1 MSNLDIL
8 EVALYNI
15 RDKLELFYN
24 LIADVDNRLVNAE
37 NYLLDNGDS
46 LNPIFSNIDEGS
58 IFTIYSEASRTT
70 RTEPIRLEDIHLRAT
85 KPYLITPEEPITTL
99 PVIMNNITFNNF
111 NQYFKSRLDDT
122 LVFYITDLSNVR
134 TSLQYNCNFIN
145 PYDIE
150 LIRNSNFKIINNEFT
165 IQPDFRNMTIDIT
178 IRALDS
184 CNVYKYDEYNSFNY
198 LSDPYTL
205 RIIESFVLPIRLLS
219 YSSNIIYNF
228 TNYYINNY
236 LNTPVLFLN
245 TFINQTEN
253 PESSHILSLYYDY
266 ELPSDNIVFSYNSY
280 LNYSNYDNNYYYSFD
295 YRGSNNEDKK
305 TILQVIVYD
314 PLYYMEY
321 EDSKTVTNI
330 IINEPPPVKLINASF
345 SNFMEIQYD
354 TFLIN
359 YTDIFCNNVQSG
371 TLSYILSSNIID
383 SQPRRIE
390 PYNDLITLTSS
401 TTIEINT
408 DYRNSNFDI
417 IITAIHSEYP
427 ELPTFYT
434 INITEIAP
442 PIPTRTIS
450 NITREHS
457 SLVDTHNLNNY
468 FSSTSGIQYNLTSND
483 DYPIDEYADLFNIE
497 NAILSITRDKY
508 FNIERILTKQIVAI
522 DNIYNVFNTIDIIF
536 TQKPIITLNDTSFDI
551 IDIENNIVINL
562 LTYINVNAIQHISHL
577 KYNISTD
584 IDDLIRNE
592 QIQEFTINAN
602 YRNDPYILS
611 IEVYIDTELYSNF
624 KTEFQLNITEK
635 ALTNPYIINENDKYL
650 GKNYILSNQDISID
664 LDTIFCNTVLNT
676 DLTYI
681 CTPIAND
688 NEYVITG
695 SVIRFTPQYRD
706 TTCNFN
712 IVASNID
719 YNIMSIDSLKINIVE
734 ENPIISLADFN
745 IIESEEQCNF
755 NLTNYFENKP
765 NDFNNIIFN
774 IKYLHNVIMNEIEL
788 RSNIDNTEPVA
799 KIINSNL
806 YIIPDYRDKTYY
818 IKISAIDAT
827 YSTGITKLI
836 KVIETQKDNITTL
849 IQNDTIITM
858 NTNYF
863 TIDFTKYFDIAYH
876 LTYPSI
882 NLMFELESRNETP
895 SNRIQINLIY
905 TTDSFDKYRLYYID
919 NFGDKTDIIFNIGY
933 QNVIY
938 YIYNTVNLRLYKEN
952 REFANQTTTENL
964 FIFKTS
970 TISSIYNTPTLDEPL
985 FEIKQKTIKTYL
997 DDPALRLKNNKT
1009 GQTINSSINL
1019 INLLD
1024 NNAPT
1029 SIYINIYDRYNNI
1042 IPINRTPV
1050 ILSRPILTPIFIDNA
1065 KSTNMTCNMLDLIEN
1080 KDYEYEYNFSVLTDS
1095 NLYSNNI
1102 IEINNSNLII
1112 KPYYRD
1118 ATHFVYIDI
1127 VNITLNYISDQL
1139 VYKIIELPVLKINPT
1154 IIDSFTLNSNTTI
1167 LDFNDIIINN
1177 ADTFTLT
1184 TTVIDLFQL
1193 SNTTYIPID
1202 YIRPT
1207 YTYNCNII
1215 TISDDTI
1222 ILHPDFR
1229 NNTYKFNIFFDIID
1243 IDKSD
1248 NTKAIHCNII
1258 IPLYITEEKIP
1269 NIELLTIP
1277 TFDITNNSN
1286 TQIINLN
1293 NHYNYKYPEY
1303 LTFNIIYPT
1312 FINTDIYIDYSNL
1325 IINFNYNYCNYDIN
1339 IIVTDTM
1346 YLPNYSNTELLL
1358 TFDEQH
1364 TLENKSHLYDFNIFS
1379 NIAKETD
1386 LIIDLT
1392 LLFVNLTHYDNNM
1405 QTFIIE
1411 LSNQNSQN
1419 HNEYYVLNDSNLSII
1434 PNSRG
1439 EEYTVIIKSFIIDYE
1454 HLTLQTQFN
1463 IIELPEINIKS
1474 SYSIYPD
1481 ITYFSNIYDVFDTEY
1496 PFYKNIIIDKINNKI
1511 DTYFDTKT
1519 YIKHIT
1525 TYNINNYIIDND
1537 LSNIY
1542 FTYDNDY
1549 RDIEYNVLFD
1559 IYINEYK
1566 SQTLNS
1572 NFVINIK
1579 EQPSIEYTLNSNITI
1594 QNYNDS
1600 VNIRNQFTNNVN
1612 SNIKIDF
1619 KGAYEIRNDITYYIS
1634 KYYIDEY
1641 IFTEQGNLYDQPN
1654 IFTSVYK
1661 TTDASITQLTSNII
1675 VFFQCKEQF
1684 NLDLTIN
1691 NNSTYNINHTTDN
1704 WFNVLIVYEPI
1715 NSYINLYSNMLN
1727 ISNIDVEPLTIE
1739 NYTIEFNT
1747 SNFISKMFFYN
1758 NMDDNIHFALNNNI
1772 ENDITFE
1779 SNNPYRFKKENTLA
1793 YEYNSNTTEI
1803 DIILANS
1810 SKEYELLF
1818 DAYVENY
1825 DQFTKLEYTV
1835 VVKEK
1840 TFIPSEG
1847 GLSTDQL
1854 YSRSFEINSADIT
1867 DINDF
1872 KNTLI
1877 SEYIKNRFSKDITI
1891 NVELLE
1897 NSLNNFVI
1905 ITNIAHDIIKITANP
1920 DISQSTTPDE
1930 IIAGFINILLNTDSE
1945 PETSTLIRN
1954 TFILN
1959 NLNFNLLTADDKT
1972 QLISFTKTSIINQIA
1987 SLESNNIIVTLSGND
2002 DNIMI
2007 SVAIKITDNPGHIV
2021 SIMETNSEDIVDYIK
2036 DLLIQYKIGN
2046 SDDISITLDSDCNID
2061 IKEHSFIF
2069 VLSNIYYNENDKADL
2084 ESGIRDIYA
2093 STQKDV
2099 IDITITYN
2107 NYNIYFDI
2115 NVKTEQIDRIYE
2127 QSPLHTD
2134 IKTQY
2139 LTYKTNNIFK
2149 HNDEISTS
2157 HLLDTYINTNIIE
2170 LIIED
2175 IKYENLTTF
2184 DIINII
2190 NATKDQFALS
2200 CYINLSSYLV
2210 NNLKISIYQ
2219 TDTDTDTIATKL
2231 ENIKNSFITNKI
2243 NISNISSDNLNFISI
2258 TTNGNIIT
2266 AQYNLG
2272 SSANFNLNIIK
2283 EQFITQISK
2292 KTDQLP
2298 ENITITITNTID
2310 IIVNIISTNP
2320 TETADIIQNHPNLI
2334 KHIIYNIKAQE
2345 NAFKAVPNTFHNTS
2359 YNVIET
2365 PFTDSISK
2373 FNFTLKNINITT
2385 ETYNTIYQKITEYYN
2400 NNVYIYLL
2408 TNENITIYVISSTA
2422 NHDHLQYFILN
2433 DALFDISQNAT
2444 ITETSYNNA
2453 DIKLKRKDYTV
2464 SPNITNIN
2472 VEKIKN
2478 TIITDFTTG
2487 NTAFS
2492 SVLVELIEPNKLI
2505 VYIYADTI
2513 RDLIYEPDTE
2523 RIINSKL
2530 DLLPEGKSYTEIVT
2544 TSRDT
2549 EVVSNE
2555 FEDSLVE
2562 LDLYI
2567 SAVDYD
2573 KLTPQEL
2580 EDYRNAIK
2588 LKIITELGIAS
2599 DMIQIILEPGSIKI
2613 KLRLKVPDNT
2623 MEKLETLVTTLE
2635 TPPVEEPS
2643 TKIKEKIAT
2652 LLLDI
2657 FKSST
2662 EIDNKLDPTK
2672 TRDDITITVDKP
2684 IIIKAVKNEVIKTEI
2699 VFNNINPT
2707 EEIKAQ
2713 IKDKIQKEIKRLI
2726 PSSNV
2731 DVEIVY
2737 ENGKLTA
2744 NIKTT
2749 STKGIYGTKAIK
2761 EILTTLET
2769 SLRTDILEN
2778 VKQIADVPST
2788 TTAEQIPESII
2799 EEEEEGGGSTSK
2811 LPQLNQNAFNIPS
2824 QIIIKKDLGTIEISE
2839 YITYINTNSF
2849 TDQSGMIYNITKDIN
2864 NIVTVN
2870 GTIFE
2875 IINNGNNIEH
2885 DIIINGKNTLIT
2897 IEVVF
2902 KIKENYITGI
2912 NIIDSSNITIYP
2924 IIETVEIDLLTIY
2937 DYYRVDDLK
2946 FYLCNLETQP
2956 PNINIIETILQI
2968 IPVFNNETY
2977 IFNIAAHDPNKD
2989 FNNDA
2994 LQFTI
2999 KEVLPLTTANQIRV
3013 NPDATVINDITM
3025 LDFSCNFDLLS
3036 KYDVSPNHSNILL
3049 IGYTIENISSG
3060 ADLNDVKSYIS
3071 ISPVDFILTIQPSFI
3086 KRNYDIRIN
3095 IQYKDYNTNEPINVQ
3110 NIQVKYA
3117 ISESWIFSFT
3127 NTNYARHT
3135 YDVVLSNNTITY
3147 DLDDLIEVHYT
3158 TVSHSDI
3165 IFSNITPVVI
3175 DTAHYKYDIYSNAYI
3190 FDNVQKEI
3198 TFSGEYRNQ
3207 QYTII
3212 IIAYFEDFPNSILE
3226 QVFTITELAIPEI
3239 ILNDDQNATYNYNN
3253 QHNKTIY
3260 LSNIIS
3266 RFNYIYSNEL
3276 DINVLY
3282 SIDTPTNGGNPFYC
3296 NLIDDTL
3303 RIDTDYR
3310 GETYNINVVL
3320 SDNNFNISNN
3330 DINITIT
3337 ELTPFDIEENTII
3350 YTDINNEIIPIS
3362 INEYYNINIPANYSN
3377 VIDITTFDDI
3387 DISGSGEYTSNIVDN
3402 SIVLTFKY
3410 RTKITVN
3417 NNYINNVISVTNTN
3431 RNERR
3436 IITTDID
3443 KNYIKKNIVSSIV
3456 ETDTPN
3462 YINNYKHLYDS
3473 AFIWDTK
3480 NVEINKE
3487 YYIINY
3493 TSYDNSGQAEE
3504 YITIIFTD
3512 DNNTDIIKTLDY
3524 TINVR
3529 PDNAID
3535 YTNQHCNLF
3544 YYNAD
3549 YRDSTNL
3556 VSVQLSNINY
3566 PNYIKT
3572 INFSFAENS
3581 IGTIIINDINVHFIS
3596 SNTDILSYD
3605 LIYIY
3610 SNYPRYQH
3618 LEYTATEDF
3627 VSFDTSNISITPDFR
3642 NSNYYIN
3649 INASD
3654 NNFNIN
3660 NNDFN
3665 IEITEYPP
3673 LKFNSGDENTRIITI
3688 DNLSNSSI
3696 IHNIFNDITV
3706 YAVHC
3711 NLIFSNS
3718 FLSNCLTTESNN
3730 YNQLKLFT
3738 NPNTPTEIYNSVD
3751 SNIYNITFNPEY
3763 NNKTYEIWYNIYMSG
3778 YESQYIQARFIIIET
3793 NIPYI
3798 IPFSYSTINKIYYS
3812 NIEDISNLAELY
3824 DYPYSNEL
3832 RFNITPTEYY
3842 DYDISTLTFK
3852 PNFRNINYS
3861 LNIEAYDPYFTNTIN
3876 QNNSNNSINFNIT
3889 EKPPLEFTNIPQFT
3903 FEYTLH
3909 NTSTIVSYIFL
3920 QSYDRISNNIVASN
3934 PSITIYVNDSI
3945 TFINK
3950 SGGHPLS
3957 IKNEDDVNINFNG
3970 TITDTAIVIENST
3983 TGTWKFTTI
3992 GIYKYYCTSHPSMTN
4007 TITVIAIPNYN
4018 DITNITTKLHNLGRI
4033 EYFINIMDHIHIYAN
4048 HCNISIQNTIS
4059 QNEDIAIRTAHYNT
4073 TYPDAITVNNNSN
4086 LIIAAEH
4093 RDIAYTNTFTIH
4105 MTGYTNTTLTRTY
4118 DIMESPIP
4126 SITHTNTTYP
4136 ATQSELKYFILKDS
4150 YSDYPYND
4158 KLQFSIISAKQ
4169 NQDDADFTDEIDVSI
4184 NQGLSNIDDNCNLF
4198 IALEVDKKGF
4208 EYVIKAEDIEFNMSN
4223 TDLTITITKTT
4234 PITFNVDDFT
4244 NQFLTTKYLNNMSN
4258 SLITIDFYNE
4268 FVSSIK
4274 SDNILVIQPM
4284 NEYNPT
4290 VNGRLAYYSNAYI
4303 YNEELP
4309 YKIID
4314 SNVNFL
4320 PEYRGTSYSNIFKL
4334 YASNIVTNI
4343 SYDTYYLQ
4351 VKYQCEELEIIPIEF
4366 NTSHKNTIFTTDT
4379 IPFNNIDERH
4389 YDLSTLYTYPY
4400 LNYLEFTYNIDSD
4413 IPYNDTVMEQ
4423 SNLHIILKPK
4433 LRGKNYNIT
4442 IIASDLFTHSNTELN
4457 ININETPAIRFT
4469 DEDEYPNDSAYSK
4482 PITIYD
4488 LTNTQ
4493 IICNLEN
4500 YLIINNHIETHL
4512 LLFNPSFDSVEDAHY
4527 DNTMNKKALI
4537 HENTT
4542 IFDHNI
4548 CNITTEIMEDYNG
4561 KTSYKITENQ
4571 TVNIHLSET
4580 TDFSISFKI
4589 HKSEDDNINYFKIF
4603 ASTTIL
4609 EVTAT
4614 SHVLNITTPSMQTI
4628 THSIE
4633 PYTGWIHIVI
4643 IYSAGSRMLFID
4655 KTKINDN
4662 YDGYPN
4668 SDDNI
4673 SIELNSN
4680 IEYFQHFKVINKILT
4695 IDDIAYLYN
4704 HDNDF
4709 IFYDRKNLYI
4719 NPEYRNTT
4727 YNASISM
4734 SISGYEEISRT
4745 LHFNITECNI
4755 PDIILK
4761 QEYQILVENCNLCNQ
4776 VIICNINDLYDN
4788 YPFSNHLIFSYETD
4802 ITKNPQSQDYD
4813 ITISDDNNT
4822 LNINANYRDMIYT
4835 VSLIATDS
4843 AFNITNSNYNVLIHE
4858 KPPIEF
4864 IDLTKIYTETLCN
4877 LENTIII
4884 CNINNYV
4891 KINVDNLTPDNL
4903 IITNT
4908 RNAQLRTGH
4917 YNDLDAF
4924 NINNSNL
4931 TIRPEYRNETYTL
4944 DFNIYVEGYQQQII
4958 SKKYIISECN
4968 IPPIT
4973 IDTNINTN
4981 FSNLSNV
4988 AINIDIQDYYV
4999 NYPFNQHLL
5008 FKAVLAC
5015 NVPNTEQFS
5024 ESSISVSTE
5033 GKRVTIIPNFRNN
5046 VDNEHDYSYKIRI
5059 FAYDSYFSSYANILT
5074 ENIYNPEDDKL
5085 KILDIT
5091 DVSNVLKSN
5100 DLNNCNL
5107 VDTTLEL
5114 FITEIPPIEFHTIIN
5129 TIYYCNLEHIQQ
5141 TCNIG
5146 ANIKNNTAINNINI
5160 TLDPI
5165 ATQYL
5170 QYSSDLLKYD
5180 HSGNCNIIINPEYR
5194 NTSYYFDVK
5203 IWLAEYA
5210 EQYISQRFF
5219 VHECN
5224 IPPIYT
5230 KYSEIFS
5237 YENIENTDIV
5247 SLLHGNDLTQYYTY
5261 HYSNELSFT
5270 YSVSNMTVDR
5280 NTNNR
5285 EPNIDIA
5292 DNTITITPDYLG
5304 FKYRITIIATD
5315 DHFNISNNEFYIE
5328 IEEKP
5333 PIEFINNYIDL
5344 SYSNIVF
5351 FSNLTTNVETYNI
5364 IDNIINNVVTG
5375 AALNE
5380 YSPLNA
5386 AYDRQYTI
5394 TNDPID
5400 STAINA
5406 ITIAPNYRGINYRYN
5421 IPFYYVSRENYRIT
5435 LTLDITECNIPDIAL
5450 IDASQNEITVSN
5462 LSNTEHIIN
5471 FSELYSLYEYPFSNS
5486 LVFTSNTDSDSELIT
5501 IQDNEIHYTPTLSGT
5516 SNIVTIKAYDP
5527 NFTHPFANILNNNS
5541 NLSNT
5546 ELSYKFIELPAIEFI
5561 DNTDTFT
5568 LSFNNLT
5575 TAQITCNIDDLIRAN
5590 TADYTSLVLE
5600 PEPVDP
5606 LDPPVYYAKYLEG
5619 NNSNA
5624 IYFEQSNIYINPEYR
5639 GLTYSCNISIGI
5651 DEYTYRITLT
5661 LNITECNIPDIKL
5674 IDASQNEI
5682 TVSNLSNTEHIITFS
5697 ELYSLYEYP
5706 FSNTL
5711 VFTSNAD
5718 SDSDLITIQGNA
5730 IHYTPTLS
5738 GTSNIVTIKAYD
5750 PNFTHPFANILNNN
5764 SNLSN
5769 TELSYKFIE
5778 LPAIEFRDNT
5788 DTFTLSFNNLTT
5800 AQITCNIDDL
5810 IRANTADYT
5819 SLVLEPVD
5827 PLDPPVYYAKYLE
5840 GNNSNAIYFEQSN
5853 IYINPEYRG
5862 LTYSCNIS
5870 IGIDGYSYRITLTL
5884 DITECNIPDIKLID
5898 ASQNE
5903 ITVSNLSN
5911 TDHIIT
5917 FSDLY
5922 SLYEY
5927 PFSNTLVFTSNVDSD
5942 LITIQDNEIHYTP
5955 ALRGT
5960 SNIVTIKAYDPNFT
5974 HPFAN
5979 TNILNNNSNL
5989 SNTELSYKFI
5999 ELPAIEFR
6007 DNTDTFTLNFNNL
6020 TTAQITCNIDDLIRA
6035 NTADYT
6041 SLVLEPEPVDPLDP
6055 PVYYAKYLEGN
6066 NSNAIYFEQSNIY
6079 INPEYRGLTYS
6090 CNISIGIDGYSYRIT
6105 LTLDIT
6111 ECNIPDIKLI
6121 DASQNEIT
6129 VSNLSN
6135 TEHII
6140 TFSELYSLYEYPF
6153 SNTLVFTSNADSDLI
6168 TIQDNEIHYT
6178 PALRGTSNI
6187 VTIKAYDPNF
6197 THPFASILNN
6207 NSNLSNTELSYK
6219 FIELPA
6225 IEVKDN
6231 TDFILTNDDKTQSNI
6246 TIDQTYLTE
6255 RFNIGIA
6262 NSNIK
6267 IILESDT
6274 DTDTDDLSIII
6285 DFNYDNYYNCNVDFY
6300 VYLENYAEY
6309 RINSNFR
6316 IEYENLGPPI
6326 LKNQYTYFNLVDTT
6340 AIPTDFEDIFTNIS
6354 NVTYLTS
6361 IIHSI
6366 SDLENFTFTQNTII
6380 SCNISSVEY
6389 TQLYVNVSNVFDTT
6403 EVTLH
6408 FINSN
6413 FEFLAIEGLD
6423 LTNVSC
6429 NIILANNESHTI
6441 TFENTVDIVY
6451 KNSSIETVSNF
6462 ETILTISNLH
6472 RGIYYDLIIDENNYH
6487 YVYRI
6492 TEDGDLAQPILQRP
6506 DLLDSLHFNL
6516 INDSIST
6523 EYSNV
6528 FKNSLDYDLYNITIY
6543 NTNKPQYFSFEG
6555 NTLTSEA
6562 TAYANLF
6569 DPASNVI
6576 DVTVSASNLYSSNTE
6591 TLRFFKIEADSS
6603 NIKGLTNPTDTIN
6616 FEISD
6621 IYCNINIGT
6630 DFNIIHYFEDS
6641 IQDHVIKTDDCNLL
6655 ISNIG
6660 RDLTYDVVITLC
6672 NTTYSYIYTV
6682 TEPLTTTNSLVLTER
6697 SLYYYYIDITNI
6709 YNLSNIFVDS
6719 PSYNIYETDK
6729 PDIFTINDN
6738 ILTSINISNLFSN
6751 EYFKEVVVKASNIYE
6766 HTEETLRFVRSDYG
6780 TLTVPNLLDNKVSNI
6795 YLLDN
6800 RVTYDIGRSFSIA
6813 YNPIQTGC
6821 NLVIENESNLIIND
6835 DYRGIYDV
6843 IINLE
6848 SNIHNILRINERI
6861 DNTVENT
6868 FIL

>member
-1258 IPLYITEEKIP
+1258 IPLYITEEQIP

-3253 QHNKTIY
+3253 QHNNTIY

-3730 YNQLKLFT
+3730 YTQLKLFT

-3909 NTSTIVSYIFL
+3909 NTSTSVSYIFL

-4709 IFYDRKNLYI
+4709 IFYDRNNLYI

-4924 NINNSNL
+4924 NIDNSNL

-5435 LTLDITECNIPDIAL
+5435 LTLDITECNIPDIKL

-5471 FSELYSLYEYPFSNS
+5471 
-5486 LVFTSNTDSDSELIT
+5486 
-5501 IQDNEIHYTPTLSGT
+5501 
-5516 SNIVTIKAYDP
+5516 
-5527 NFTHPFANILNNNS
+5527 
-5541 NLSNT
+5541 
-5546 ELSYKFIELPAIEFI
+5546 
-5561 DNTDTFT
+5561 
-5568 LSFNNLT
+5568 
-5575 TAQITCNIDDLIRAN
+5575 
-5590 TADYTSLVLE
+5590 
-5600 PEPVDP
+5600 
-5606 LDPPVYYAKYLEG
+5606 
-5619 NNSNA
+5619 
-5624 IYFEQSNIYINPEYR
+5624 
-5639 GLTYSCNISIGI
+5639 
-5651 DEYTYRITLT
+5651 
-5661 LNITECNIPDIKL
+5661 
-5674 IDASQNEI
+5674 
-5682 TVSNLSNTEHIITFS
+5682 FS

-5750 PNFTHPFANILNNN
+5750 PNFTHPFA
-5764 SNLSN
+5764 
-5769 TELSYKFIE
+5769 
-5778 LPAIEFRDNT
+5778 
-5788 DTFTLSFNNLTT
+5788 
-5800 AQITCNIDDL
+5800 
-5810 IRANTADYT
+5810 
-5819 SLVLEPVD
+5819 
-5827 PLDPPVYYAKYLE
+5827 
-5840 GNNSNAIYFEQSN
+5840 
-5853 IYINPEYRG
+5853 
-5862 LTYSCNIS
+5862 
-5870 IGIDGYSYRITLTL
+5870 
-5884 DITECNIPDIKLID
+5884 
-5898 ASQNE
+5898 
-5903 ITVSNLSN
+5903 
-5911 TDHIIT
+5911 
-5917 FSDLY
+5917 
-5922 SLYEY
+5922 
-5927 PFSNTLVFTSNVDSD
+5927 
-5942 LITIQDNEIHYTP
+5942 
-5955 ALRGT
+5955 
-5960 SNIVTIKAYDPNFT
+5960 
-5974 HPFAN
+5974 
-5979 TNILNNNSNL
+5979 NILNNNSNL

-6090 CNISIGIDGYSYRIT
+6090 CNISIGIDGYTYRIT

-6140 TFSELYSLYEYPF
+6140 NFSELYSLYEYPF
-6153 SNTLVFTSNADSDLI
+6153 SNTLVFTSNADSDSDLI
-6168 TIQDNEIHYT
+6168 TIQGNAIHYT
-6178 PALRGTSNI
+6178 PTLSGTSNI

-6197 THPFASILNN
+6197 THPFANILNN

-6709 YNLSNIFVDS
+6709 YTLSNIFVDS

>member
-985 FEIKQKTIKTYL
+985 FEIKQKTIKNYL

-1549 RDIEYNVLFD
+1549 RNIEYNVLFD

-4924 NINNSNL
+4924 NIDNSNL

-5471 FSELYSLYEYPFSNS
+5471 FSELYSLYEYPFSNT
-5486 LVFTSNTDSDSELIT
+5486 LVFTSNVDSDLIT

-5546 ELSYKFIELPAIEFI
+5546 ELSYKFIELPAIEFR

-5706 FSNTL
+5706 FSNSL
-5711 VFTSNAD
+5711 VFTSNTD
-5718 SDSDLITIQGNA
+5718 SDS
-5730 IHYTPTLS
+5730 
-5738 GTSNIVTIKAYD
+5738 
-5750 PNFTHPFANILNNN
+5750 
-5764 SNLSN
+5764 
-5769 TELSYKFIE
+5769 E
-5778 LPAIEFRDNT
+5778 
-5788 DTFTLSFNNLTT
+5788 
-5800 AQITCNIDDL
+5800 
-5810 IRANTADYT
+5810 
-5819 SLVLEPVD
+5819 
-5827 PLDPPVYYAKYLE
+5827 
-5840 GNNSNAIYFEQSN
+5840 
-5853 IYINPEYRG
+5853 
-5862 LTYSCNIS
+5862 
-5870 IGIDGYSYRITLTL
+5870 
-5884 DITECNIPDIKLID
+5884 
-5898 ASQNE
+5898 
-5903 ITVSNLSN
+5903 
-5911 TDHIIT
+5911 
-5917 FSDLY
+5917 
-5922 SLYEY
+5922 
-5927 PFSNTLVFTSNVDSD
+5927 
-5942 LITIQDNEIHYTP
+5942 
-5955 ALRGT
+5955 
-5960 SNIVTIKAYDPNFT
+5960 
-5974 HPFAN
+5974 
-5979 TNILNNNSNL
+5979 
-5989 SNTELSYKFI
+5989 
-5999 ELPAIEFR
+5999 
-6007 DNTDTFTLNFNNL
+6007 
-6020 TTAQITCNIDDLIRA
+6020 
-6035 NTADYT
+6035 
-6041 SLVLEPEPVDPLDP
+6041 
-6055 PVYYAKYLEGN
+6055 
-6066 NSNAIYFEQSNIY
+6066 
-6079 INPEYRGLTYS
+6079 
-6090 CNISIGIDGYSYRIT
+6090 
-6105 LTLDIT
+6105 
-6111 ECNIPDIKLI
+6111 
-6121 DASQNEIT
+6121 
-6129 VSNLSN
+6129 
-6135 TEHII
+6135 
-6140 TFSELYSLYEYPF
+6140 
-6153 SNTLVFTSNADSDLI
+6153 LI

-6709 YNLSNIFVDS
+6709 YTLSNIFVDS